1 VKATAALALL
11 LSAAAAVP
19 VSAATRYFLVD
30 SIASEARHAPLRA
43 QASELARI
51 HADIERVSGV
61 EATLVFSTDPDI
73 NAFATELE
81 GRRIVIVQRGLLADF
96 EQDRDAVAAVLAHEL
111 AHHKADHIR
120 AGHRKQQNVRVLGVL
135 LGAAV
140 GAHVGRESG
149 QLAGA
154 AAGAAVGT
162 GANLLALKFNRNQE
176 LQADRL
182 AVEWMIAAGYN
193 PQGMLRVQQR
203 LGAMAGKRQAAI
215 LSTHPNSAKRYQAAE
230 RHIAALRPD
239 GELLTRAPEPLV
251 GELALASADEQIQ
264 TMVAAAM
271 APAVQEAA
279 PASPQSEAPAA
290 AMAPAGGVRTG
301 NNVRIGGNVR
311 SNGRPVGSEAQ
322 PEVERGD

>member
-1 VKATAALALL
+1 MKSLL
-11 LSAAAAVP
+11 PLILTLFAAASSQA
-19 VSAATRYFLVD
+19 SAGTRYFLVD

-51 HADIERVSGV
+51 HADLERVSGV
-61 EATLVFSTDPDI
+61 QATLVFSTDPDI

-203 LGAMAGKRQAAI
+203 LGAMAGKRKAAI

-230 RHIAALRPD
+230 KQIAALRPD
-239 GELLTRAPEPLV
+239 GGLLARAPEPLV
-251 GELALASADEQIQ
+251 DDLALASAGEQIEALA
-264 TMVAAAM
+264 TAAM
-271 APAVQEAA
+271 APAAQGAGAA
-279 PASPQSEAPAA
+279 PSQSDAPAA
-290 AMAPAGGVRTG
+290 AMAPAGGVRIG
-301 NNVRIGGNVR
+301 DRVQMGGKVRI
-311 SNGRPVGSEAQ
+311 NGRPVVSESE
-322 PEVERGD
+322 PEAGRGD